1 MVISFY
7 GEGCFKIQSGD
18 MVLLVD
24 PINPSSGLTQ
34 PRFKFDISL
43 KTLSSLESEAA
54 GKKENEGF
62 QIIGPGEYNIKDI
75 DISGIGLINE
85 SSDKFIKNIFI
96 VMIEGIKMC
105 FLGHISEMPEADI
118 LEKLEEIDILFI
130 PAGGKPFIYQ
140 KLEERGFVSTIK
152 GAKKMVEKE
161 RPEKGEV
168 LAVGPGKMLENGTRQ
183 QMSVKVGD
191 IVLFKKYGP
200 DEFKLDGVEYLLLE
214 ESDIIGI
221 IAK

>member
-43 KTLSSLESEAA
+43 QTLSSLASLENEGM
-54 GKKENEGF
+54 GKKENDGF
-62 QIIGPGEYNIKDI
+62 QIIGPGEYNIKDV
-75 DISGIGLINE
+75 DISGIGLING
-85 SSDKFIKNIFI
+85 SSDKFIKSIFI

-105 FLGHISEMPEADI
+105 FLGHISEIPEADV

-130 PAGGKPFIYQ
+130 PAGGKPFIDQ
-140 KLEERGFVSTIK
+140 KLAVKLIKQIDPKIVAPSFYKIPGLKRPAEDLKIFIEEGGYKKAEQQEKLTIK
-152 GAKKMVEKE
+152 KKD
-161 RPEKGEV
+161 
-168 LAVGPGKMLENGTRQ
+168 LAE
-183 QMSVKVGD
+183 
-191 IVLFKKYGP
+191 IKKT
-200 DEFKLDGVEYLLLE
+200 ELISLKN
-214 ESDIIGI
+214 
-221 IAK
+221 